1 MKLLKLEL
9 IVALRDKE
17 KIEEFIES
25 FANSIIDSHALYDI
39 IYNCSSCCIT
49 DNKQIDFPDPENQ
62 QELEKW
68 NEKSTQ
74 EIDTF

>member
-25 FANSIIDSHALYDI
+25 FENSIIDSHTLDDI

-49 DNKQIDFPDPENQ
+49 DNK
-62 QELEKW
+62 
-68 NEKSTQ
+68 
-74 EIDTF
+74 